1 MTHLR
6 KMMLDELQRRN
17 YAKNTADAYI
27 LALLD
32 FAAYCNLPPDQL
44 EPEQIRSYQLHLM

>member
-27 LALLD
+27 RAFVD
-32 FAAYCNLPPDQL
+32 S
-44 EPEQIRSYQLHLM
+44 QIDWTLISCG